1 MVINMND
8 DKNNKNNV
16 RKGKEIGRFVTGYFF
31 FFHKTFRFVVLK
43 LHKVT
48 ETHQSCK

>member
-16 RKGKEIGRFVTGYFF
+16 REGKEIGRFVTGSFS
-31 FFHKTFRFVVLK
+31 HKTFRFVVK
-43 LHKVT
+43 A
-48 ETHQSCK
+48 S